1 MNYTMTHCHTSYSLL
16 DSCTS
21 YQEMID
27 TAVNA
32 GMKAIAITEH
42 GLPRGWVAKALYCQ
56 KKGIKFLHG
65 VEIYLTEQLE
75 PKVRDNY
82 HTVLIAK
89 NADGVR
95 ELNELVSMATDEDH
109 FYYVP
114 RIDFET
120 FLNISD
126 NIISTSAC
134 IASPLNRLPHDH
146 PMYMELAKKYT
157 FLEVQPHVCEEQATY
172 NRWLVELASKINK
185 PLIVG
190 TDTHSS
196 SKYKAECRQV
206 LLEAKGKTYPD
217 DEFDLSFH
225 TYEEVQEMF
234 EKQTVLSKSQYDEA
248 LENTNRLADMC
259 EEITIDT
266 STKYPISNGTREKDS
281 EVFAALVEKKFKE
294 KIDKGIIPQNK
305 VETFR
310 KAIDEE
316 MRVFRKLNMDGW
328 MLSMADLIGWCK
340 EQGFAIGPG
349 RGSVGGSRV
358 AFVTGISEI
367 DPERWN
373 TNFAR
378 FCNENRTEIG
388 DIDTDVVESD
398 RPLIFKHIVEQ
409 FGTDKTARVAS
420 YGTIQGKGVI
430 DDVGRC
436 LARRWSL
443 THSSGENPWSLKNV
457 EKIKALFESDEQK
470 ARDKYPELFYYFD
483 GLIGTMVSQ
492 SVHPAG
498 MIIAPIPLKDTYGC
512 MLKDGEWCLLLDMEE
527 AHACGLAKYD
537 MLCLKT
543 VEVIRDCYQ
552 YLGEKYPSTADIN
565 FDDKAVWDDISKD
578 ASMIF
583 QFESKFA
590 ADSLKRYQP
599 QNIPEMSLVTACIRP
614 SGASY
619 RDALLSRKTH
629 KNPSEI
635 IDKLLEENGSWL
647 VYQEDTIAFL
657 QQVCGFSGSRADTVR
672 RGIAKKDKAILDA
685 AMPDIIDGYCA
696 KSNKPRKEAEAECQ
710 EFVQILQDSSAY
722 QFNKSHSIA
731 YCIVGYICAMLR
743 YYHPLEFVTAY
754 LNNAGNDTDIQTGT
768 SFANRH
774 GIKVVSPK
782 FGISQ
787 SDWFFDKERN
797 IIAKGLS
804 SVKYMS
810 PAVSMELYNVSCS
823 AQYSTFTDLLYA
835 LSKQTS
841 LDTRQLDILIRI
853 DFFSDFGNQTELLAI
868 ASTFMDLFKKGEAKQ
883 IARDRIDGTAF
894 EQAVRAHSTWTTKDG
909 KEAKSYKLNDVYA
922 TLIDIE
928 KAIKGLKLRDTNIN
942 DKVQAQID
950 YFGHVA
956 ATGEQADRA
965 TLVID
970 SVYDLRRKKDGR
982 LFGYAVT
989 ATSLGSGKQTRYTVF
1004 CRDWNRCGEVCRGDI
1019 IRIEDYQRDGEY
1031 FTMTEYSIM

>member
-32 GMKAIAITEH
+32 GMKAIAFTEH
-42 GLPRGWVAKALYCQ
+42 GLPRGWVAKALYCK

-65 VEIYLTEQLE
+65 VEVYLTEQLE

-89 NADGVR
+89 NEAGVK
-95 ELNELVSMATDEDH
+95 ELNALVSTATDEDH

-114 RIDFET
+114 RIDFDT
-120 FLNISD
+120 FLAISD

-134 IASPLNRLPHDH
+134 LASPLNKLPHTH
-146 PMYMELAKKYT
+146 PRYMELARKYT
-157 FLEVQPHVCEEQATY
+157 YLEVQPHLCDEQAAY
-172 NRWLVELASKINK
+172 NKWIVELAQKLGK
-185 PLIVG
+185 PLIAG

-196 SKYKAECRQV
+196 SAYKAECRQV

-225 TYEEVQEMF
+225 TYEELLKMF
-234 EKQTVLSKSQYDEA
+234 EKQMVLSKSQYEEA

-259 EEITIDT
+259 DEIEIDT

-281 EVFAALVEKKFKE
+281 EVFADLVERKFKE
-294 KIDKGIIPQNK
+294 KVASGVIPAS
-305 VETFR
+305 EAAAFR
-310 KAIDEE
+310 SAIDEE
-316 MRVFRKLNMDGW
+316 MRVFRKLHMDGW

-358 AFVTGISEI
+358 AFVTGISEV
-367 DPERWN
+367 DPEKWN

-398 RPLIFKHIVEQ
+398 RPMIFKHIVEQ
-409 FGTDKTARVAS
+409 FGQEKTARVAS

-436 LARRWSL
+436 LAKRWAAS
-443 THSSGENPWSLKNV
+443 HNSGDNPWSLKNV
-457 EKIKALFESDEQK
+457 EKIKAVFEDDEEK
-470 ARDKYPELFYYFD
+470 ARKKYPELFYYFD

-498 MIIAPIPLKDTYGC
+498 MVISPIPLRDTYGC

-552 YLGEKYPSTADIN
+552 YLGEKYPTTAEID
-565 FDDKAVWDDISKD
+565 FDDQAVYDDMMRD
-578 ASMIF
+578 PSMIF

-590 ADSLKRYQP
+590 ADSLKRFQP
-599 QNIPEMSLVTACIRP
+599 TSIPEISLVTACIRP

-619 RDALLSRKTH
+619 RDAMLSRKTH

-672 RGIAKKDKAILDA
+672 RGIAKKDKTILDA

-696 KSNKPRKEAEAECQ
+696 KSDKPRKVAESECQ

-731 YCIVGYICAMLR
+731 YSIISYICGMLR
-743 YYHPLEFVTAY
+743 HYHPLEFVTAY

-768 SFANRH
+768 IFANKN

-782 FGISQ
+782 FGISRG
-787 SDWFFDKERN
+787 DWFFDRERN

-810 PAVSMELYNVSCS
+810 DTVSMELYNVSCS
-823 AQYSTFTDLLYA
+823 GKFDTFTDLLYA
-835 LSKQTS
+835 LNEHTS

-853 DFFSDFGNQTELLAI
+853 DYFSDFGNQSELLAI
-868 ASTFMDLFKKGEAKQ
+868 ASTFTDLFKKGEAKQ
-883 IARDRIDGTAF
+883 LARERIDGTAF
-894 EQAVRAHSTWTTKDG
+894 EQAVKAHSSWTTKDG
-909 KEAKSYKLNDVYA
+909 KDAKSYKLNDAYA

-928 KAIKGLKLRDTNIN
+928 KVIKGLWLRDANIQ
-942 DKVQAQID
+942 DKVQAQVD

-956 ATGEQADRA
+956 ATGDQADRA
-965 TLVID
+965 TLIVD
-970 SVYDLRRKKDGR
+970 LVYDLHRKKDGR
-982 LFGYAVT
+982 LFGYSVT

-1004 CRDWNRCGEVCRGDI
+1004 CRDWNRCGEVYKGDI
-1019 IRIEDYQRDGEY
+1019 IHIEDYKRDGEY
-1031 FTMTEYSIM
+1031 FTMTDYSIL